1 MKKSEILVGLD
12 LGSSRIK
19 VVVADVKDRELPEIL
34 GIGESASAGIE
45 AGVIVNMEKAADA
58 IREAVVEAEASA
70 EVEIGTAAIAING
83 EHIRGIDSR
92 GVIAVSRSGGE
103 ITRAEI
109 ATVVEAAR
117 TLALPVGRIVLDAL
131 PQEFFV
137 DGQRGIRDPIGMAG
151 VRLGSQV
158 HIVTAEEQ
166 AVDSARRAVRKAGVR
181 ESGVFVK
188 PIVAALSSLSEDEME
203 LGSLSINMGAGST
216 GIVVHRGRAVRH
228 VAVVGWGGACV
239 TNDIAVGLRI
249 PVSKAEQLKREAGC
263 ATASG
268 IADSTVEIPSMGGQE
283 PRQSSTQ
290 VLAAIIEPRV
300 HEIFEMLRDE
310 ARSTEFWGR
319 TPAGVIITGGGA
331 KLEGIAAVAE
341 DVFGVPARVG
351 LPDRVSGLFDAIA
364 DPSHATAV
372 GVIIAASHAPRRR
385 RRRRDGR
392 LNETVSRVRQWVD
405 NLL

>member
-19 VVVADVKDRELPEIL
+19 VVVADVSDRDLPEIL

-45 AGVIVNMEKAADA
+45 AGVIVNMEKAAEA
-58 IREAVVEAEASA
+58 IREAFVEAEASA
-70 EVEIGTAAIAING
+70 EVEIGSAAIAING

-103 ITRAEI
+103 ITRSEI
-109 ATVVEAAR
+109 STVMEAAQ
-117 TLALPVGRIVLDAL
+117 TLALPVGRTVVDAL

-137 DGQRGIRDPIGMAG
+137 DGQRGIRDPIGMTG

-158 HIVTAEEQ
+158 HIVTAEEH

-181 ESGVFVK
+181 ESGIYVK
-188 PIVAALSSLSEDEME
+188 PIAAALSSLSEDETE

-216 GIVVHRGRAVRH
+216 GIVLYHGRAVRH
-228 VAVVGWGGACV
+228 VAVVEWGGACI

-249 PVSKAEQLKREAGC
+249 PVSKAEQLKREVGC
-263 ATASG
+263 ASASATA
-268 IADSTVEIPSMGGQE
+268 DRTVEIPSIGGQE

-300 HEIFEMLRDE
+300 REIFEMLRDE
-310 ARSTEFWGR
+310 VRSTEFSGR

-331 KLEGIAAVAE
+331 KLDGITQVAE
-341 DVFGVPARVG
+341 DIFGVPARIG
-351 LPDRVSGLFDAIA
+351 LPDRVSGVFDAIA
-364 DPSHATAV
+364 DPSHAAAV
-372 GVIIAASHAPRRR
+372 GIIIAASRVTKRR

-392 LNETVSRVRQWVD
+392 VNETVNRVKQWVD
-405 NLL
+405 SLL

>member
-1 MKKSEILVGLD
+1 MKRSEILVGLD
-12 LGSSRIK
+12 LGSSRVK
-19 VVVADVKDRELPEIL
+19 AVVADVRDRELPEIL

-45 AGVIVNMEKAADA
+45 AGVIVNMEKASAA

-70 EVEIGTAAIAING
+70 EVEIGTAAVAING

-117 TLALPVGRIVLDAL
+117 TLALPVGRVVLDAL

-181 ESGVFVK
+181 ETGIFVK
-188 PIVAALSSLSEDEME
+188 PIAAALSSLSDDETE

-216 GIVVHRGRAVRH
+216 GIVVHHGRAVRH
-228 VAVVGWGGACV
+228 VAVVPWGGACV

-249 PVSKAEQLKREAGC
+249 PIAKAEQLKREAGR
-263 ATASG
+263 ATATG
-268 IADSTVEIPSMGGQE
+268 IADQTVEIPSVGGQE

-290 VLAAIIEPRV
+290 VLAAIIEPRIR
-300 HEIFEMLRDE
+300 EIFEMLRDE

-319 TPAGVIITGGGA
+319 TPAGVVITGGGA
-331 KLEGIAAVAE
+331 KLDGIAHVAE

-351 LPDRVSGLFDAIA
+351 LPDRVSGHFDTIA

-372 GVIIAASHAPRRR
+372 GVVIAASRAPKRR

-392 LNETVSRVRQWVD
+392 LNDTVSRVRQWVD

>member
-45 AGVIVNMEKAADA
+45 AGVIVNMEKASDA
-58 IREAVVEAEASA
+58 IREAVKEAEASA

-103 ITRAEI
+103 ITRSEI

-181 ESGVFVK
+181 ESGVYVK
-188 PIVAALSSLSEDEME
+188 PIVAALASLSEDETE
-203 LGSLSINMGAGST
+203 LGSLSINMRAGST
-216 GIVVHRGRAVRH
+216 GIVVHHGRAVRH

-249 PVSKAEQLKREAGC
+249 PISKAEQLKREAGC
-263 ATASG
+263 ASASG
-268 IADSTVEIPSMGGQE
+268 IADNTVEIPSIGGQE

-300 HEIFEMLRDE
+300 REIFEMLRDE

-319 TPAGVIITGGGA
+319 TPAGVVITGGGA
-331 KLEGIAAVAE
+331 KLEGIARVAE

-364 DPSHATAV
+364 DPAHATAV
-372 GVIIAASHAPRRR
+372 GVIIAASRAPKRRR
-385 RRRRDGR
+385 RRREGR

>member
-1 MKKSEILVGLD
+1 VKKSEILVGLD

-19 VVVADVKDRELPEIL
+19 AVVADVQDRELPEIL

-58 IREAVVEAEASA
+58 IREAVEEAEASA
-70 EVEIGTAAIAING
+70 EVEIGTAAVAING

-92 GVIAVSRSGGE
+92 GVIAVSRAGGE

-109 ATVVEAAR
+109 ATVVEAAG
-117 TLALPVGRIVLDAL
+117 TLALPVGRIVLDSL

-137 DGQRGIRDPIGMAG
+137 DGQRGIRDPIGMSG

-166 AVDSARRAVRKAGVR
+166 AVDSAKRAVRRAGVR
-181 ESGVFVK
+181 DTGIFVK
-188 PIVAALSSLSEDEME
+188 PIVAALASLSDDETE

-216 GIVVHRGRAVRH
+216 SIVVHYGRAVRH
-228 VAVVGWGGACV
+228 VAVVPWGGACV
-239 TNDIAVGLRI
+239 TNDVAVGLRI
-249 PVSKAEQLKREAGC
+249 PIAKAEQLKREAGC
-263 ATASG
+263 AAALG
-268 IADSTVEIPSMGGQE
+268 IEDHVVEIPSVGGQE

-300 HEIFEMLRDE
+300 REIFEMLRDE
-310 ARSTEFWGR
+310 AKSTEFWGR
-319 TPAGVIITGGGA
+319 TPAGVVITGGGA
-331 KLEGIAAVAE
+331 KLAGVANVAE

-364 DPSHATAV
+364 DPSHAAAV
-372 GVIIAASHAPRRR
+372 GVIIAASRAPKRR
-385 RRRRDGR
+385 RRRRDNR
-392 LNETVSRVRQWVD
+392 VSETVNRVRQWVD